1 MKKFLLLLI
10 ASIMVFATSSAA
22 FAGTSTEPASGDFV
36 AWGYYEANPNFS
48 VSVSGSLQEGDTYTV
63 SGSGNCGAALNGYA
77 FMDREGAVLTNA
89 EQGGAWLNG
98 SLWAYSSIDPSFTL
112 TSGPLTAGAAGTS
125 AYYAVFAPCIFRDGG
140 HFLRSEIIKVT
151 FERRLGTP
159 TNFAVIPQSATS
171 AFTTWG
177 VATGASS
184 YTVTAAPGGAHCTTT
199 DNFCTIT
206 GLTSGETYT
215 FTLVASNDTSSTSVG
230 SGPVLMRQPVNVAVA
245 LSGGTWKVG
254 ETVTAQVAVQ
264 GQGGVAITWY
274 RCDQVVGAMPTAP
287 VGCSSVASGTSTSY
301 TLTSADVGKY
311 ITAHVFVNNT
321 DPQGQMTAS
330 NNNVVLASN
339 AVAPAPVADPGGK
352 PTIVNIPDRI
362 VPVTGGTEIVI
373 TGTGL
378 AGVTSVTIGGVP
390 TDVVSKT
397 DTSITVK
404 VPVSGKT
411 GAADVVITNAKGSV
425 TEKGALVYTTAPV
438 TKITKTKTVTGFTA
452 TQKTLT
458 AAQKTAVKTLI
469 SANPTLT
476 QLTCEAK
483 TTGVAVKAAELTKAK
498 ALATATCAYATTVK
512 KTLLVGVSASQSQPK
527 AKASRSVLL
536 TLKN

>member
-1 MKKFLLLLI
+1 MKKLI
-10 ASIMVFATSSAA
+10 SLFAAA
-22 FAGTSTEPASGDFV
+22 AMIFAGTTPANADV
-36 AWGYYEANPNFS
+36 TNFDDWQWWPFPLS
-48 VSVSGSLQEGDTYTV
+48 QSYSISYTGSLQEGGTYRVVV
-63 SGSGNCGAALNGYA
+63 SGTTPNGESCQEAYLKNLDTTELASAFGIQGA
-77 FMDREGAVLTNA
+77 
-89 EQGGAWLNG
+89 
-98 SLWAYSSIDPSFTL
+98 FTL
-112 TSGPLTAGAAGTS
+112 TSGPLTAGAAGTFEQFGSDLTCPSGPTHARYMRLNFES
-125 AYYAVFAPCIFRDGG
+125 AI
-140 HFLRSEIIKVT
+140 
-151 FERRLGTP
+151 GTP
-159 TNFAVIPQSATS
+159 SNFSVFPQAGGT

-177 VATGASS
+177 IASGATG
-184 YTVTAAPGGAHCTTT
+184 YTVTATPGGQTCSTT
-199 DNFCTIT
+199 DNFCTIS
-206 GLTSGETYT
+206 GLSNGQTYSFSVVGKNGNSSGSA
-215 FTLVASNDTSSTSVG
+215 ASLEN
-230 SGPVLMRQPVNVAVA
+230 VLMRQPVNVAVA

-254 ETVTAQVAVQ
+254 ETVSAQVAVQ
-264 GQGGVAITWY
+264 GQGGVAVTWY
-274 RCDQVVGAMPTAP
+274 RCDQVVGAMPAP
-287 VGCSSVASGTSTSY
+287 PAGCTSVGSGTSTSY

-352 PTIVNIPDRI
+352 PTIVNIPERI

-458 AAQKTAVKTLI
+458 AAQKTAVKALI
-469 SANPTLT
+469 TANPTLT